1 MKLQKDVVAHV
12 LYLLDTARISSDTEQ
27 IKVAIATG
35 FRHLLK
41 ILSLILVAAD
51 VIDLHGVVSR
61 SWDHNWRTVT
71 GGQNVLA
78 VV

>member
-1 MKLQKDVVAHV
+1 MLHMFCTYWTLRAF
-12 LYLLDTARISSDTEQ
+12 SSDTDQ